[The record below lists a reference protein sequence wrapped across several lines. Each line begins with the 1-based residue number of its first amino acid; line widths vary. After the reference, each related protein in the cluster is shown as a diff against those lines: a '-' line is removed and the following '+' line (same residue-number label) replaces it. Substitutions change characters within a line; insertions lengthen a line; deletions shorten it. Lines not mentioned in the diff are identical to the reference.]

1 VCCPCRPAACSKKI
15 TSYPDM
21 HACCVLCYTR
31 YSIAH
36 RGIGYESVLPRYE
49 SVLHRAAYV
58 LNLLWVQ
65 IHFQDKEMAALR
77 KENIEISSNVRQLLS
92 RVPQTSRAGLDLH
105 MSGGGSAASS
115 PGKDLRMGPRSPSKT
130 AAHTSNTREASPP
143 QARSTIDG
151 VERSSAAREAE
162 LIAGG
167 NLTSS
172 SSSSSSGGGGGGGEK
187 SRGC

>member
-1 VCCPCRPAACSKKI
+1 VLPVQTCCLLQKNHIIPR
-15 TSYPDM
+15 
-21 HACCVLCYTR
+21 HACMLCV
-31 YSIAH
+31 
-36 RGIGYESVLPRYE
+36 VLHQIQHCASRYE